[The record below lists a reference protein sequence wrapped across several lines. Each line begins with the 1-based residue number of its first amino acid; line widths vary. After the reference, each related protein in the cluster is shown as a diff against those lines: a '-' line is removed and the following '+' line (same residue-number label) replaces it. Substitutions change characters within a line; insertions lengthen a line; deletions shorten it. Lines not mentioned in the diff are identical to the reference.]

1 MPWGDRTVDSFG
13 GTPAAVDR
21 GTIVQTLVSL
31 GRQDVELEGLI
42 APDGITVLGASSD
55 HLVLETPHRLRPGT
69 ELRFQ
74 VGYSGL
80 LRAMTSPYVA
90 IEMSLPALTTL

>member
-1 MPWGDRTVDSFG
+1 MPRGDRTVDSFG
-13 GTPAAVDR
+13 GTPTALDR

-31 GRQDVELEGLI
+31 GRQDVELDGLV
-42 APDGITVLGASSD
+42 PPVGITVLGASSD
-55 HLVLETPHRLRPGT
+55 HLILETPHRLAPGT
-69 ELRFQ
+69 EIRFQ

-90 IEMSLPALTTL
+90 KQTSLPVLAS